1 MVTDIIRSLVIIFS
15 CFLCITLIMAV
26 SQLQNIQEN
35 WGEYRC
41 NAAILPFASYVGP
54 PGTTTS
60 ENMSYCMQSSMASL
74 APGILQPFSY
84 LQTKTTGMMSGITS
98 SLVAARQEQ
107 NNSKVQSAGM
117 FSSIYTLF
125 SNIVVSFNL
134 MVIKMLSAQ
143 GKTSGILTTLLHIMT
158 TVQLT
163 FESMWNGVPGKMIR
177 VLGK

>member
-1 MVTDIIRSLVIIFS
+1 MT
-15 CFLCITLIMAV
+15 
-26 SQLQNIQEN
+26 
-35 WGEYRC
+35 
-41 NAAILPFASYVGP
+41 
-54 PGTTTS
+54 
-60 ENMSYCMQSSMASL
+60 SL

-98 SLVAARQEQ
+98 SLVAAREEQ

-117 FSSIYTLF
+117 FSSIYTMF

-134 MVIKMLSAQ
+134 ILIKMLSAQ
-143 GKTSGILTTLLHIMT
+143 GKSSGILTTLLHIMT

-163 FESMWNGVPGKMIR
+163 FESMWNGVPGQMIR